1 MKGKIKI
8 IVTLVAVVFLIV
20 VGFDFA
26 QEQFIFNQE
35 VPSLK
40 EFELMAVDLGSESE
54 MGEEAMVGEAA
65 MGSMM
70 HRFMMAGQYNPTIE
84 VKQGDFVKLKFTNTD
99 KMMLHDLAIPLLGLH
114 TEILSVDEYDEIE
127 FIANTKGEL
136 EYLCTLHP
144 DQMSGKIVI
153 KNV

>member
-1 MKGKIKI
+1 MKGKIKL
-8 IVTLVAVVFLIV
+8 IVILVVVAFLITI
-20 VGFDFA
+20 GFDFA

-35 VPSLK
+35 APSLK
-40 EFELMAVDLGSESE
+40 EFELMAVHLDSESG
-54 MGEEAMVGEAA
+54 MGEEAMMEEAA
-65 MGSMM
+65 MSSMM

-84 VKQGDFVKLKFTNTD
+84 VKQGDFVKLKFKNTD
-99 KMMLHDLAIPLLGLH
+99 KMMLHDLAIPSLGLQ
-114 TEILSVDEYDEIE
+114 TETLSVDEYDEIE

-153 KNV
+153 RT

>member
-8 IVTLVAVVFLIV
+8 IVILVAVAFLIGI
-20 VGFDFA
+20 GFDFA

-35 VPSLK
+35 APSLK
-40 EFELMAVDLGSESE
+40 EFELMAVHLDTESG
-54 MGEEAMVGEAA
+54 MGEEAMMEEAA
-65 MGSMM
+65 ISSMM
-70 HRFMMAGQYNPTIE
+70 HRFMMAGQHNPTIE
-84 VKQGDFVKLKFTNTD
+84 VKQGDFVKLKFKNTD
-99 KMMLHDLAIPLLGLH
+99 KMMLHDLAIPSLGLQ
-114 TEILSVDEYDEIE
+114 TETLSVDEYDEIE

-153 KNV
+153 RT

>member
-1 MKGKIKI
+1 MKGKIKL
-8 IVTLVAVVFLIV
+8 IVILVAVAFLIGI
-20 VGFDFA
+20 GFDFA

-35 VPSLK
+35 APSLK
-40 EFELMAVDLGSESE
+40 EFELMAVHLDSESG
-54 MGEEAMVGEAA
+54 MGEEAMMEEAA
-65 MGSMM
+65 MSSMM

-84 VKQGDFVKLKFTNTD
+84 VKQGDFVKLKFKNTD
-99 KMMLHDLAIPLLGLH
+99 KMMLHDLAIPSLGLQ
-114 TEILSVDEYDEIE
+114 TETLSVDEYDEIE

-153 KNV
+153 RT